1 MDMGAAFFVLHPYT
15 TEDFIG
21 EQMEKKIKIKT
32 NLTAGIIFVMMAL
45 GVAVLIPSQIKMTSI
60 VKEAVDSRFIPQILC
75 WVMGVLGCWLIIK
88 SLMLKKEDY
97 LEISLNQEKRRACSV
112 SYTHLDVYK
121 RQS

>member
-88 SLMLKKEDY
+88 SLMLKKRIIWKFP
-97 LEISLNQEKRRACSV
+97 LIRKRGEHVLWPCLLST
-112 SYTHLDVYK
+112 YF
-121 RQS
+121 